1 MPTVHDSH
9 ISIVSPS
16 TVKDEKAK
24 PSVIS
29 YRRLFSVRGVTMTR
43 VVVIEVIPAKFPPGQ
58 IVMTPGAV
66 EAFATNE
73 QQPMDFI
80 RRHLMG
86 DWGEV
91 DDQDRAAN
99 DWALISERRILS
111 AYSLKDGTKFWI
123 ISEADRSSSCILLPE
138 EY

>member
-1 MPTVHDSH
+1 
-9 ISIVSPS
+9 
-16 TVKDEKAK
+16 
-24 PSVIS
+24 
-29 YRRLFSVRGVTMTR
+29 MTR

-111 AYSLKDGTKFWI
+111 AYSLKDGTKVWAI
-123 ISEADRSSSCILLPE
+123 TEASREVTTLLLPSD
-138 EY
+138 Y